1 MPKREILDACAMA
14 NPDGFGFASE
24 MDYYKTMS
32 YGRFLDRLEMVRTDE
47 ACIIHFRLA
56 THGSKRRGNCHPFKV
71 GDLYFAHNGVL
82 PITPDFDKTDS
93 ETAFRRYLAKPA
105 AAYGLDSWQLN
116 RAVDAI
122 IGPSKFA
129 FFRDGEIATF
139 GSFVTIDS
147 VRYSNTRWQRYM
159 R

>member
-1 MPKREILDACAMA
+1 MPKREILDACAIA

-24 MDYYKTMS
+24 RDYYKTMS
-32 YGRFLDRLEMVRTDE
+32 YDRFLDRLAMVRTDE

-82 PITPDFDKTDS
+82 PIVPDYDKTDS

-105 AAYGLDSWQLN
+105 ATYGLQSWQMS

-122 IGPSKFA
+122 IGTSKFA
-129 FFRDGEIATF
+129 FLRGGEIAAF
-139 GSFVTIDS
+139 GQFTDINGVL
-147 VRYSNTRWQRYM
+147 YSNTRWQRYI
-159 R
+159 